1 MVADGV
7 IYNSM
12 NECVRKDI
20 LRRNRA
26 EIKFR

>member
-20 LRRNRA
+20 LRRNGA